1 MTSARAIDTTIN
13 EESLAGVTISNPPKL
28 CHHERVPKLSE
39 IYDSASPKTL
49 DFVCVGIVQMSCA
62 PSSS

>member
-28 CHHERVPKLSE
+28 CHPERSPSMSLFECQGHEFTDRAFIS
-39 IYDSASPKTL
+39 
-49 DFVCVGIVQMSCA
+49 
-62 PSSS
+62 